1 LKTIDSTADSAIGI
15 DIGGTRIKACLLNS
29 RGEILLSELHDTDT
43 KCQGPELLELVAGIY
58 IRFSA
63 RQPVCGIG
71 LGLPAAVEGTSGRV
85 LPGTSNIQCLLEYP
99 IYDELRRRLGVVCR
113 VDNDANQ
120 ALRAE
125 AHFGVAR
132 SSKNVLG
139 LTLGTAVGGGLI
151 LGGRLWRGTRGVA
164 GEIGMTYVPTPPMG
178 AASGCLSPQSMESV
192 ASAGAIEQRMQKPCS
207 EVFQN
212 AAGGEPEAS
221 RALQD
226 AIQAL
231 ALAVTNA
238 HLLLD
243 LELVVLGGGMA
254 QGGVDFRD
262 RVAVAFQRF
271 CPREYGSTLRFELS
285 SLGSFAGAMGSAAS
299 VLEEASQLRS
309 LAR

>member
-1 LKTIDSTADSAIGI
+1 
-15 DIGGTRIKACLLNS
+15 
-29 RGEILLSELHDTDT
+29 
-43 KCQGPELLELVAGIY
+43 
-58 IRFSA
+58 
-63 RQPVCGIG
+63 
-71 LGLPAAVEGTSGRV
+71 
-85 LPGTSNIQCLLEYP
+85 
-99 IYDELRRRLGVVCR
+99 
-113 VDNDANQ
+113 
-120 ALRAE
+120 
-125 AHFGVAR
+125 
-132 SSKNVLG
+132 
-139 LTLGTAVGGGLI
+139 
-151 LGGRLWRGTRGVA
+151 
-164 GEIGMTYVPTPPMG
+164 
-178 AASGCLSPQSMESV
+178 MESV
-192 ASAGAIEQRMQKPCS
+192 ASASAIEQRMQKPCS